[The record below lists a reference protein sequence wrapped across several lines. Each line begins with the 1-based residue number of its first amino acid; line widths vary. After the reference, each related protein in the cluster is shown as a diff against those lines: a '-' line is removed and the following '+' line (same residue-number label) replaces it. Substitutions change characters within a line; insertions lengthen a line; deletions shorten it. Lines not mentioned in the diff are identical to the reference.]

1 MAANHSKRVH
11 AFVAGAY
18 WWSDA
23 LGGGGSEGM
32 DLMIGLDSE
41 LSGGD
46 KPSDRVQRGIW
57 PVAAALAL
65 GVMTVVI
72 GYVGIWLAT
81 TGIGHGLDSGGL
93 FEVMLLLGLVFLGI
107 AGLHLLA
114 AIRIWRL
121 DERGRSLGLIIGVF
135 GLMVGAVAAFVAF
148 QDVLN
153 SAEPLDGPAPATP
166 APAAPGGPPL
176 PVLPD
181 ASVGP
186 DLTPALLLVPYVIIV
201 VALLVSRRQFRRTA
215 PA

>member
-1 MAANHSKRVH
+1 
-11 AFVAGAY
+11 
-18 WWSDA
+18 
-23 LGGGGSEGM
+23 M
-32 DLMIGLDSE
+32 DLLIGLHAE
-41 LSGGD
+41 RSGAE
-46 KPSDRVQRGIW
+46 KPGDRVQRSIW

-65 GVMTVVI
+65 GVMTVVT
-72 GYVGIWLAT
+72 GYFGIELAT
-81 TGIGHGLDSGGL
+81 QGIGHGLDSGGL
-93 FEVMLLLGLVFLGI
+93 FEVMLILGLLFLGI
-107 AGLHLLA
+107 AGLHLVA

-121 DERGRSLGLIIGVF
+121 EERGRSLGLIIGVL

-181 ASVGP
+181 ANVGP
-186 DLTPALLLVPYVIIV
+186 DLTPALLLVPYLIIA

-215 PA
+215 LA